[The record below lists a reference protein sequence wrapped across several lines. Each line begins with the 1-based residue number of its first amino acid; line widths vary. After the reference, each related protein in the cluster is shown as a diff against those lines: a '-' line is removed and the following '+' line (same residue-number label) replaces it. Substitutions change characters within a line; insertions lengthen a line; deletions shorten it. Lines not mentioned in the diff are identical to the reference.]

1 LIKLQSPGQDP
12 CGSKEQSGTGPLRKS
27 QSYDVDRKD
36 ALRAPYTFTVLGILL
51 LIGGALSAL
60 EMAKD
65 IFPAINIPVV
75 GIIWTYN
82 GLPAQEM
89 AERITTLCE
98 RASTTTVNN
107 IEHIESNSFNGIAVV
122 KIYLHPAASIDA
134 AIAEVTASC
143 QTILKAMPAGTTAPN
158 ILSYNAANV
167 PILQLSVGGAKFSEQ
182 ELYDFAT
189 NFIRTQLA
197 TVQGS
202 SIPLPYGG
210 KTRAVSVDLDPSKLQ
225 AYNIAPQEVA
235 NAINQQSVVLPS
247 GTAKIGKR
255 EYDVLINGSTDT
267 IQALNN
273 LPIKQVN
280 RATVYIRDVA
290 NVRDGY
296 TPQVNLVLSNGV
308 KAALLPVLKNG
319 AASTLDVV
327 ERVKNALPRI
337 AATLPKEL
345 EIKSLFDQSV
355 FVSSALDG
363 VIREGIIAA
372 SLTAVMILL
381 FLGSWRS
388 TLVVAT
394 SIPLSICFSVLA
406 MHVLG
411 QTINIMTLG
420 GLALAVG
427 ILVDD
432 ATVEIENI
440 HRNLAMGKS
449 MIGAIL
455 DGAQEIATPALVA
468 TLCICIVFVPIFLL
482 GGVAYYLFSPLAMAV
497 VFAML
502 ASYFLS
508 RTVVPTMVNFL
519 LQNEHHQPDSARRNW
534 FVRLHEGFNQG
545 FERLRNFYVARLE
558 WALKHGCLVIGAMLA
573 VVVVS
578 LLFLTP
584 FLGEDFFPLVDAG
597 QFRLHVRAP
606 AGTSIE
612 ETQHV
617 FSQVDQVIRSVIP
630 KGEIDLVLENIGLP
644 MNLNL
649 ALSDTATIS
658 SADGEVLV
666 SLNKQKHGSTWAYVK
681 TIREQLQTKFP
692 DYTFFVQ
699 PSDIVGQTLNAGL
712 PAPIDVQV
720 VGHDK
725 DNYQIAEELRQRIAQ
740 VPGAVD
746 VNIHQVIGNPSLLVN
761 VDRTRAD
768 QLGLTEKQVADD
780 LLISLAGSGQTAPN
794 LWLNPQ
800 NGVSYSIVVQTPQ
813 HLINSTSD
821 INLTPITG
829 ASGPQS
835 AAGNQAYQ
843 IPSTGLTGS
852 NGAQAELLSNLASIQ
867 HIATPVVVSH
877 YNVQPVLDIY
887 ANTQNKDLGAVARQV
902 QKIVN
907 AVKPHLPRGTA
918 LVVRGQVQSMNT
930 SYLGLGVGIAFAVLL
945 VYFLMVVNFQSWLD
959 PFIIITALPG
969 ALTGIVWM
977 LFLTR
982 TTISVPALMG
992 AIMCIGVATSNSILV
1007 VTFANEQL
1015 RTGKDPFA
1023 SAHSAGFTRL
1033 RPVIM
1038 TALAMILGML
1048 PMSLG
1053 LGDGGE
1059 QNAPLGRAVIGGL
1072 LVATFFTLFFV
1083 PVAYRILKRNYL
1095 THELHPRL
1103 RSHSSD
1109 ENYVE
1114 ASPHPSAQR

>member
-1 LIKLQSPGQDP
+1 MWIVK
-12 CGSKEQSGTGPLRKS
+12 
-27 QSYDVDRKD
+27 V
-36 ALRAPYTFTVLGILL
+36 ALRAPYTFTVLGVLL
-51 LIGGALSAL
+51 LIGGVLSTL
-60 EMAKD
+60 QMAKD

-89 AERITTLCE
+89 AERITTVSE

-122 KIYLHPAASIDA
+122 KIYLHEGASIDA
-134 AIAEVTASC
+134 AIAEVTAEC
-143 QTILKAMPAGTTAPN
+143 QTILKSLPLGVTPPN

-167 PILQLSVGGAKFSEQ
+167 PVLQLSVGGAKFSEQ
-182 ELYDFAT
+182 ELYDYAT

-197 TVQGS
+197 TVQGA

-210 KTRAVSVDLDPSKLQ
+210 KTRAVSVDLEPDKLQ

-247 GTAKIGKR
+247 GTAKIGER
-255 EYDVLINGSTDT
+255 EYDVLINESTNT

-273 LPIKQVN
+273 LPVKQVN
-280 RATVYIRDVA
+280 GATIYIRDVA

-296 TPQVNLVLSNGV
+296 TPQVNMVVSNGV

-327 ERVKNALPRI
+327 SRVRKALPQI
-337 AATLPKEL
+337 AATLPQEL
-345 EIKSLFDQSV
+345 QIKQLFDQSV

-363 VIREGIIAA
+363 VMREGIIAA
-372 SLTAVMILL
+372 SLTAAMILL

-406 MHVLG
+406 LHLIG

-449 MIGAIL
+449 MIDAIL
-455 DGAQEIATPALVA
+455 DGAQEIATPAFVA
-468 TLCICIVFVPIFLL
+468 TLSICIVFVPIFLL
-482 GGVAYYLFSPLAMAV
+482 GGVAYYLFAPLAMAV

-519 LQNEHHQPDSARRNW
+519 LKNEHRKEDSHEVKVVRRNW
-534 FVRLHEGFNQG
+534 FLRIHEGFNRG
-545 FERLRNFYVARLE
+545 FEKLRNFYTARLN
-558 WALKHGCLVIGAMLA
+558 WALNHARLVVGLTLA
-573 VVVVS
+573 VVLLS
-578 LLFLTP
+578 LVFVTP
-584 FLGEDFFPLVDAG
+584 FLGEDFFPKVDAG
-597 QFRLHVRAP
+597 EFRLHVSAP
-606 AGTSIE
+606 VGTRIE
-612 ETQHV
+612 ETQQV
-617 FSQVDQVIRSVIP
+617 FYQVEKVIRSVIP
-630 KGEIDLVLENIGLP
+630 KDQIDLIIENIGVP

-658 SADGEVLV
+658 TADGEIDV
-666 SLNKQKHGSTWAYVK
+666 SLKAKHGPTFDYLK
-681 TIREQLQTKFP
+681 KIRKELIAKYP
-692 DYTFFVQ
+692 NYTYFSM
-699 PSDIVGQTLNAGL
+699 PADIVSQTLNAGL

-720 VGHDK
+720 VGHDAK
-725 DNYQIAEELRQRIAQ
+725 NYQIAEELRRRIAQ

-746 VNIHQVIGNPSLLVN
+746 VNVHQVIDNPSLLVKI
-761 VDRTRAD
+761 DRTLAE
-768 QLGLTEKQVADD
+768 QLGLTEKQIADD

-794 LWLNPQ
+794 FWLNPQ
-800 NGVSYSIVVQTPQ
+800 NGVSYPIVVQTPQ
-813 HLINSTSD
+813 HLISSTSD
-821 INLTPITG
+821 INLTSITG
-829 ASGPQS
+829 ANSPQPLRRNL
-835 AAGNQAYQ
+835 GYQ
-843 IPSTGLTGS
+843 TPIVGLTGGS
-852 NGAQAELLSNLASIQ
+852 GSPPQLLSNLASIQ
-867 HIATPVVVSH
+867 HISTPVVVSH
-877 YNVQPVLDIY
+877 YNVQPVFDVY
-887 ANTQNKDLGAVARQV
+887 ANTQDSDLGSVAQQI
-902 QKIVN
+902 QKIVDD
-907 AVKPHLPRGTA
+907 VKQHLPRGST
-918 LVVRGQVQSMNT
+918 VVIRGQVQSMNT
-930 SYLGLGVGIAFAVLL
+930 SYFGLGVGIAFAILL
-945 VYFLMVVNFQSWLD
+945 VYLLMAVNFQSWLD
-959 PFIIITALPG
+959 PFIIIMALPG

-977 LFLTR
+977 FFVTR
-982 TTISVPALMG
+982 TPISVPGLMG

-1007 VTFANEQL
+1007 VTFANERL
-1015 RTGKDPFA
+1015 RYEGKDPFGA
-1023 SAHSAGFTRL
+1023 ALSAGFTRL
-1033 RPVIM
+1033 RPVVM

-1072 LVATFFTLFFV
+1072 LIATFFTLFFV
-1083 PVAYRILKRNYL
+1083 PVVYKLLKRNFKPR
-1095 THELHPRL
+1095 ELHPRL
-1103 RSHSSD
+1103 RSPSD
-1109 ENYVE
+1109 ENQVL
-1114 ASPHPSAQR
+1114 ASPQLGG

>member
-1 LIKLQSPGQDP
+1 MMWIV
-12 CGSKEQSGTGPLRKS
+12 R
-27 QSYDVDRKD
+27 V
-36 ALRAPYTFTVLGILL
+36 ALRAPYTFTVLGLL
-51 LIGGALSAL
+51 LLLGGALSAL
-60 EMAKD
+60 QMAKD

-82 GLPAQEM
+82 GLPAEQM

-98 RASTTTVNN
+98 RAATTTVNN
-107 IEHIESNSFNGIAVV
+107 IEHIESNSFNGINVI
-122 KIYLHPAASIDA
+122 KIYLHEGASIDA

-143 QTILKAMPAGTTAPN
+143 QTILKSLPPGITPPN

-167 PILQLSVGGAKFSEQ
+167 PILQLSVGGTKFSEQ

-197 TVQGS
+197 TVQGA
-202 SIPLPYGG
+202 SIPLPFGG
-210 KTRAVSVDLDPSKLQ
+210 KTRAVSVDLDPGKLQ

-235 NAINQQSVVLPS
+235 NAINAQSVVLPS
-247 GTAKIGKR
+247 GSAKIGQR

-273 LPIKQVN
+273 LPVRQVY
-280 RATVYIRDVA
+280 RATVYLRDVA

-296 TPQVNLVLSNGV
+296 TPQTNLVISNGK

-319 AASTLDVV
+319 GASTLDVV
-327 ERVKNALPRI
+327 SRVRKALPRI
-337 AATLPKEL
+337 AATLPAGL
-345 EIKSLFDQSV
+345 EIKQLFDQSV
-355 FVSSALDG
+355 FVSSALEG
-363 VIREGIIAA
+363 VIREGLIAA
-372 SLTAVMILL
+372 ALTAVMILL

-394 SIPLSICFSVLA
+394 SIPLAISCSILA
-406 MHVLG
+406 LHLLG

-449 MIGAIL
+449 MVDAIL

-482 GGVAYYLFSPLAMAV
+482 GGIAYYLFSPLAMAV

-508 RTVVPTMVNFL
+508 RTIVPTMVNFL
-519 LQNEHHQPDSARRNW
+519 LKGEHQPEGSKRPMLRANW
-534 FVRLHEGFNQG
+534 FARLHERFNRR
-545 FERLRNFYVARLE
+545 FEKLRTFYVARLG
-558 WALKHGCLVIGAMLA
+558 WALNHGRLVVASMLT
-573 VVVVS
+573 VVVLS
-578 LLFLTP
+578 LVFLTP
-584 FLGEDFFPLVDAG
+584 FLGENFFPLVDAG
-597 QFRLHVRAP
+597 QFILHVRAP
-606 AGTSIE
+606 VGTRIE
-612 ETQHV
+612 QTQEV
-617 FSQVDQVIRSVIP
+617 FYQVEEVIRRVIP
-630 KGEIDLVLENIGLP
+630 KDELDLILQNIGLP

-649 ALSDTATIS
+649 ALSATATIS
-658 SADGEVLV
+658 SADGDILA
-666 SLNKQKHGSTWAYVK
+666 SLNKKKHGSTWGYVK
-681 TIREQLQTKFP
+681 KIRQELQKEFP
-692 DYTFFVQ
+692 DYTFFVE

-720 VGHDK
+720 VGHDPA
-725 DNYQIAEELRQRIAQ
+725 NYQIAEELRQRINQ

-746 VNIHQVIGNPSLLVN
+746 VNVHQVIGNPSLLVN
-761 VDRTRAD
+761 IDRTRAD
-768 QLGLTEKQVADD
+768 QLGLTERQVADD

-800 NGVSYSIVVQTPQ
+800 SGVSYNIVVQTPQ
-813 HLINSTSD
+813 YRIDSISD
-821 INLTPITG
+821 LNLTPITISRNVQPI
-829 ASGPQS
+829 SGS
-835 AAGNQAYQ
+835 QAFQ
-843 IPSTGLTGS
+843 APVAGLTG
-852 NGAQAELLSNLASIQ
+852 GVGPQAQLLSNLASIEP
-867 HIATPVVVSH
+867 ISTPVVVSH
-877 YNVQPVLDIY
+877 YNVQPVLDVY
-887 ANTQNKDLGAVARQV
+887 ANTQNTDLGAVANQVRKIVDDV
-902 QKIVN
+902 QK
-907 AVKPHLPRGTA
+907 HLPRGTTLA
-918 LVVRGQVQSMNT
+918 IRGQVQSMNS
-930 SYLGLGVGIAFAVLL
+930 SYLGLGLGIAFAVLL
-945 VYFLMVVNFQSWLD
+945 VYMLMVVNFQSWLD
-959 PFIIITALPG
+959 PFIIVTALPG

-1007 VTFANEQL
+1007 VTFANEEL
-1015 RTGKDPFA
+1015 RSGKNPIEA
-1023 SAHSAGFTRL
+1023 ARSAGFTRL

-1072 LVATFFTLFFV
+1072 LVASLFTLFFV
-1083 PVAYRILKRNYL
+1083 PVVYRLCKRDFKPR
-1095 THELHPRL
+1095 ELNPRL
-1103 RSHSSD
+1103 R
-1109 ENYVE
+1109 ER
-1114 ASPHPSAQR
+1114 ASNEIHPGAVLQPNTANWRC

>member
-1 LIKLQSPGQDP
+1 MMWIVKI
-12 CGSKEQSGTGPLRKS
+12 
-27 QSYDVDRKD
+27 
-36 ALRAPYTFTVLGILL
+36 ALRAPYTFTVLGVLL
-51 LIGGALSAL
+51 LIGGALSWL
-60 EMAKD
+60 QMAKD

-82 GLPAQEM
+82 GLPSQEM
-89 AERITTLCE
+89 AERITTVSE
-98 RASTTTVNN
+98 RALTTSVNN
-107 IEHIESNSFNGIAVV
+107 IEHIESNSFNGIAVIKV
-122 KIYLHPAASIDA
+122 YLQPQASVDA
-134 AIAEVTASC
+134 AIAETTGEC
-143 QTILKAMPAGTTAPN
+143 QTILKTLPPGMTPPN

-167 PILQLSVGGAKFSEQ
+167 PVLQLSVGGAKFSEQ
-182 ELYDFAT
+182 QLYDFAT

-197 TVQGS
+197 TVQGA

-210 KTRAVSVDLDPSKLQ
+210 KTRAISVDLDPNKLQ
-225 AYNIAPQEVA
+225 AYNVAPQEVA

-273 LPIKQVN
+273 LPVKQVN
-280 RATVYIRDVA
+280 GVTIYIRDVA

-296 TPQVNLVLSNGV
+296 TPQVNMVVSNGI

-319 AASTLDVV
+319 DASTLEVV
-327 ERVKNALPRI
+327 SRVRKALPQI
-337 AATLPKEL
+337 AATLPQDL
-345 EIKSLFDQSV
+345 EIKPLFDQSI

-372 SLTAVMILL
+372 SLTAMMILL

-406 MHVLG
+406 LHLIG

-449 MIGAIL
+449 MIDAIL
-455 DGAQEIATPALVA
+455 DGAQEIATPAFVA
-468 TLCICIVFVPIFLL
+468 TLSICIVFVPIFLL
-482 GGVAYYLFSPLAMAV
+482 GGVAYYLFAPLAMAV

-519 LQNEHHQPDSARRNW
+519 LKNEHHQESNDSKPQGRNW
-534 FVRLHEGFNQG
+534 FVRLHEGFNRG
-545 FERLRNFYVARLE
+545 FEKLRNFYAARLE
-558 WALKHGCLVIGAMLA
+558 WALNHAWLVVGTMVT
-573 VVVVS
+573 VVVIS
-578 LLFLTP
+578 LVLVTP
-584 FLGEDFFPLVDAG
+584 FLGEDFFPKVDAG
-597 QFRLHVRAP
+597 QFRLHVSAP
-606 AGTSIE
+606 VGTRIE
-612 ETQHV
+612 ETQQV
-617 FSQVDQVIRSVIP
+617 FYQVENVIRSVIP
-630 KGEIDLVLENIGLP
+630 KDQIELVTENIGLP

-649 ALSDTATIS
+649 ALSDTATIG
-658 SADGEVLV
+658 SADGEIDV
-666 SLNKQKHGSTWAYVK
+666 SLNPASHGPTFDYLK
-681 TIREQLQTKFP
+681 KIRQQLIARYP
-692 DYTFFVQ
+692 NYTFFSM
-699 PSDIVGQTLNAGL
+699 PADIVSQILNAGL
-712 PAPIDVQV
+712 PSPIDVQV
-720 VGHDK
+720 VGHDPK
-725 DNYQIAEELRQRIAQ
+725 NYQIAEELRQRIAQ

-746 VNIHQVIGNPSLLVN
+746 VNVHQVIDNPSLLMKI
-761 VDRTRAD
+761 DRTRAD
-768 QLGLTEKQVADD
+768 QFGLTEKQIADD

-794 LWLNPQ
+794 FWLNPQ
-800 NGVSYSIVVQTPQ
+800 NGVSYPIVVQTPQ
-813 HLINSTSD
+813 HLISSTSD

-829 ASGPQS
+829 PNNFQPALSNLG
-835 AAGNQAYQ
+835 YQ
-843 IPSTGLTGS
+843 TPLTGLTGGS
-852 NGAQAELLSNLASIQ
+852 VSQPQLLSNMASIQ
-867 HIATPVVVSH
+867 HISTPVVVSH
-877 YNVQPVLDIY
+877 YNVQSVFDIY
-887 ANTQNKDLGAVARQV
+887 ANTQDCDLGSVAQQV
-902 QKIVN
+902 QKIVEN
-907 AVKPHLPRGTA
+907 VKQHLPRGTT
-918 LVVRGQVQSMNT
+918 VVIRGQVQSMNS
-930 SYLGLGVGIAFAVLL
+930 SYLGLGVGIAFAILL

-959 PFIIITALPG
+959 PFIIIMALPG

-977 LFLTR
+977 LFVTR
-982 TTISVPALMG
+982 TPISVPGLMG
-992 AIMCIGVATSNSILV
+992 AIMCIGVATSNSILM

-1015 RTGKDPFA
+1015 RDEGKDPFGA
-1023 SAHSAGFTRL
+1023 ALGAGFTRL
-1033 RPVIM
+1033 RPVVM

-1083 PVAYRILKRNYL
+1083 PVVYKQLKRNFKPR
-1095 THELHPRL
+1095 ELHPRL
-1103 RSHSSD
+1103 RAASE
-1109 ENYVE
+1109 ENHAG
-1114 ASPHPSAQR
+1114 ASRQPGV